1 MQINWSEQ
9 SRDDLRDIVN
19 YVGTSFGGRKAYEVL
34 DEIRMTAELLE
45 KFPLLGKSFVEDKE
59 AGIVYRTLPSKLNQI
74 VYYVDG
80 EMVTIVTVWQ
90 NRRDAKRLI
99 KLLKRAPE

>member
-1 MQINWSEQ
+1 M
-9 SRDDLRDIVN
+9 N

>member
-34 DEIRMTAELLE
+34 DEIRRTAELLE